1 MNRIF
6 VFLTL
11 SALTMISCEKNKA
24 DLSSFD
30 NYPTAVESGLWLDYS
45 KTETTFKLWSPP
57 AGKVRL
63 HFYDNGTEGQPVI
76 THLMDSRSNGL
87 WTKTIE
93 GDLHGTY
100 YTYQIQVDGSWL
112 SETPGIYAQAVG
124 VNGYRAMVVD
134 LERTNPKGWSADQG
148 PEITTPNEAIIYELH
163 IRDITIHPESGSSM
177 PGKYLGLVESG
188 TQGPNGVSTAID
200 HMKELGIT
208 HVHLLPTYDHY
219 SIDERK
225 LDSAQFNWGYDPQN
239 YNVPEGSFSS
249 DPFNAEVRI
258 KEFKQ
263 MVKTFHDNGIGV
275 ILDVVYNHTGR
286 TQNSNFNLEVPGYY
300 YRHWEDGTMS
310 DASACGNE
318 TASERAMMRKYIL
331 ESVAYWAKEYHLDGF
346 RFDLMGIHDITTMNE
361 VAEKV
366 KSVNPNIFVYGEGWT
381 AGDSPLPEEQRAL
394 KKHIL
399 KMPQITAFSDD
410 LRDGLKGSVF
420 YDDSTGFVNGAQHK
434 EESIKFGVAGAI
446 QHPQINYPEVNYSDA
461 PWANEPWQSMS
472 YVSCH
477 DNHTVYDKLKISRKD
492 APEQEIIAMAKLAQA
507 IVLTSQGTA
516 FIHAGSEMLRT
527 KNGEHN
533 SYNLPDEI
541 NRIDW
546 LRKTTYKNVFNYYQ
560 NLIRLR
566 KAHPAL
572 RMTTAAEVRE
582 NLEFKS
588 VENGLLSYQISN
600 NANEDE
606 WKNIYV
612 IYNARQEEVQ
622 YHLNGEWNIAVIGD
636 DFDLDGKTKA
646 GRSIQ
651 VPAISMVVL
660 FQD

>member
-1 MNRIF
+1 MNYRLF
-6 VFLTL
+6 FLTL
-11 SALTMISCEKNKA
+11 TTLVMISCSNKQV

-30 NYPTAVESGLWLDYS
+30 NYPTLMEDSLWPEYS
-45 KTETTFKLWSPP
+45 KEATTLKIWSPP
-57 AGKVRL
+57 AEKVRL
-63 HFYDNGTEGQPVI
+63 RLYEEGNGGKPLA
-76 THLMDSRSNGL
+76 THPMEPTTHGL
-87 WTKTIE
+87 WTKKLE

-100 YTYQIQVDGSWL
+100 YTFQIKINGSWMD
-112 SETPGIYAQAVG
+112 ETPGIYAQAVG
-124 VNGYRAMVVD
+124 VNGKRAMIID
-134 LERTNPKGWSADQG
+134 LDRTNPSGWDTDNG
-148 PEITTPNEAIIYELH
+148 PKIDHPNEAIIYELH
-163 IRDITIHPESGSSM
+163 IRDITIHPKSGSNI

-188 TQGPNGVSTAID
+188 TTGPDGMATALD
-200 HMKELGIT
+200 HIKELGIT
-208 HVHLLPTYDHY
+208 HVHLLPTFDHY
-219 SIDERK
+219 SIDESR

-258 KEFKQ
+258 QEFKQ

-286 TQNSNFNLEVPGYY
+286 TENSNFNLEVPGYY
-300 YRHWEDGTMS
+300 YRHWEDGKLS

-318 TASERAMMRKYIL
+318 TASERAMVRKYIL
-331 ESVAYWAKEYHLDGF
+331 ESVAYWTEEYHLDGF
-346 RFDLMGIHDITTMNE
+346 RFDLMGIHDITTMDE
-361 VAEKV
+361 VVKMVRAINPKV
-366 KSVNPNIFVYGEGWT
+366 FVYGEGWT
-381 AGDSPLPEEQRAL
+381 AGDSPLPEDQRAL
-394 KKHIL
+394 KKHIV

-420 YDDSTGFVNGAQHK
+420 DEKSTGFVSGADNT
-434 EESIKFGVAGAI
+434 EESVKFGIVGAI
-446 QHPQINYPEVNYSDA
+446 QHPQINYPAVNYSDM

-477 DNHTVYDKLKISRKD
+477 DNHTLYDKLKISRDD
-492 APEQEIIAMAKLAQA
+492 ASEDQIIAMAKLAQA
-507 IVLTSQGTA
+507 VVLTSQGIA
-516 FIHAGSEMLRT
+516 FLHAGSEMLRT

-546 LRKTTYKNVFNYYQ
+546 SRKIEYHETFSYYR
-560 NLIRLR
+560 NLIDLR
-566 KAHPAL
+566 KAHPAF
-572 RMTTAAEVRE
+572 RMTSGEDVRQ
-582 NLEFKS
+582 NLEFKRI
-588 VENGLLSYQISN
+588 EKGLLSYQISN
-600 NANEDE
+600 NANDDK

-612 IYNARQEEVQ
+612 IYNARPEEVQ
-622 YHLNGEWNIAVIGD
+622 YHLNGAWNIAVIGN
-636 DFDLDGKTKA
+636 DFDFDGKTKA